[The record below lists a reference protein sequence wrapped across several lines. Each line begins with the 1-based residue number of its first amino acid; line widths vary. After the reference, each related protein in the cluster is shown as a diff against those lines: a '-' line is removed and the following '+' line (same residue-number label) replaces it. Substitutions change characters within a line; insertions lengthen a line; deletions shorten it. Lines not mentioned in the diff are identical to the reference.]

1 MMMKNS
7 KLIFILILLALAFHF
22 CNSEPQEA
30 NGSDILAIVDG
41 FYPTNLL
48 DIQLPEPDVISK
60 FKIKSIEFKVNDL
73 ESVNSTVSHR
83 NDKILEYDE
92 TGYLIKRQE
101 FDKNG
106 KEKRMY
112 EFEYL
117 FENNRLIT
125 KTTNGIENGLTN
137 IKSMA
142 RYSYD
147 KSGNLIETTNYW
159 GQNLD
164 MAFSKTN
171 YNING
176 DEIEIISKGIE
187 NDKMLKNNSDSEQL
201 PIYRYTTKN
210 GKPIE
215 MIFSIGSESSGEQKN
230 ISKETYIYNDNR
242 LIKFTALDM
251 QKPENTKNIEYKYN
265 NKGLIEEL
273 TLWVT
278 FVYKGKQNNQKSIT
292 NILYNQNG
300 LPIEIKTN
308 NAEKKLSTSYKF
320 NYEFY

>member
-1 MMMKNS
+1 MKNS
-7 KLIFILILLALAFHF
+7 KLIFIPILLVLAFHF

-92 TGYLIKRQE
+92 TGYLIKRKE

-137 IKSMA
+137 INSFA

-164 MAFSKTN
+164 RAFSKTN

-187 NDKMLKNNSDSEQL
+187 NDHMLKNNNDSEQL

-242 LIKFTALDM
+242 LIKFTVLDM
-251 QKPENTKNIEYKYN
+251 QKPENTKNIEYRYN

-278 FVYKGKQNNQKSIT
+278 YVYKGKQNNQKSIT

-300 LPIEIKTN
+300 LPIEITTN